1 MWGRLFGESA
11 MDNTW
16 WNSGRGV
23 SEGQHLVEGEAVPL
37 MASLFG
43 GEAVLLM
50 ASLFLFLILFLCRL
64 VHWRRQQHIILAE
77 TQPPIVTLDRANL

>member
-1 MWGRLFGESA
+1 MSGRLFGESA

-23 SEGQHLVEGEAVPL
+23 SEGQHLVE
-37 MASLFG
+37 